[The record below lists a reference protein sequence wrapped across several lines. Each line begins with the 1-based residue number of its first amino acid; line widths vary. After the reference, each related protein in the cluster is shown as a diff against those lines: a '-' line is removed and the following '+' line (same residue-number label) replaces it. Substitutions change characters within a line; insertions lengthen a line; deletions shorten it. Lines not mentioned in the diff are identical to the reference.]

1 MIRDLVISWW
11 RVCRRPWAPVFAREL
26 GGKSNVKTFVG
37 VALGALLGL
46 LVSWVLHQLAG
57 KSHGEF
63 MGLASMW
70 LKSGTPPPLLSWT
83 FLVPCGVIIG
93 FYDFE
98 IILFIVARLLGGKG
112 SFGAQAYAQSLFY
125 APLAIV
131 QQAFV
136 AMPLLAHPL
145 FALAAVCSL
154 VPTTTSLKAV
164 HGYSMVRAVLTWLA
178 PIVLN
183 VLAVV
188 VVIIVVSRGR

>member
-1 MIRDLVISWW
+1 MILSLATSWW
-11 RVCRRPWAPVFAREL
+11 RVCVRPWAPVFTSEL
-26 GGKSNVKTFVG
+26 GGKNNVMTFVG

-46 LVSWVLHQLAG
+46 LVSWVLHQLVG
-57 KSHGEF
+57 RSHEEF
-63 MGLASMW
+63 MGLASIW
-70 LKSGTPPPLLSWT
+70 VKSGTPPPLASWA
-83 FLVPCGVIIG
+83 FLVPCGVIVG

-98 IILFIVARLLGGKG
+98 IVLFIVARLLGGKG
-112 SFGAQAYAQSLFY
+112 SFGTQAYAQSLFY

-136 AMPLLAHPL
+136 AAPVLAHPL

-154 VPTTTSLKAV
+154 IPTTTSLKAV
-164 HGYSMVRAVLTWLA
+164 HGYSMTRTVLTWAA

-188 VVIIVVSRGR
+188 VVIVVVSRAR